1 MGFIGDFFNLVLI
14 TPLTNL
20 FVLLT
25 TLTGNA
31 GVGVIIL
38 TIIIRLITL
47 PLTLKQMH
55 GTRAMMAVQP
65 RMQEIQKRYKDPK
78 RRQQEMMKLYREA
91 GINPLGCFSSLLL
104 QMPIL
109 IALYRVFI
117 ISVGEAPE
125 SLIQLSER
133 IYGWDYLRSS
143 LPLPADFLWLHLGR
157 PDPFILPLTV
167 AISTYTLQKMSTLPT
182 TDEKQRAQA
191 NMMNLMMPL
200 IFGWI
205 TLTLPS
211 GLGLYYA
218 LSNIIGMVMQ
228 YAYVGGGPVN
238 WRALV
243 GLSQDAV
250 LPKAVTAREQARDR
264 YKGLGKSDGDENE
277 ADEDEDAAG
286 SAVAAKTKSP
296 RPSPDQAKSEGGG
309 GRRRRRRYG
318 RGRR

>member
-1 MGFIGDFFNLVLI
+1 MSLISDVFNLFLI

-31 GVGVIIL
+31 GVAVIIL
-38 TIIIRLITL
+38 TLIIRAITM

-55 GTRAMMAVQP
+55 STRTMMALGP
-65 RMQEIQKRYKDPK
+65 RQQEIQKRYKDPK

-91 GINPLGCFSSLLL
+91 GINPLGCFSSMLIQL
-104 QMPIL
+104 PIL
-109 IALYRVFI
+109 ISLYRTFI
-117 ISVGEAPE
+117 IAVGEAPE
-125 SLIQLSER
+125 SLIRLSER
-133 IYGWDYLRSS
+133 IYGWDYLRSN

-157 PDPFILPLTV
+157 PDPFALPLIV
-167 AISTYTLQKMSTLPT
+167 ALSTYSLQKMSTMPS

-191 NMMNLMMPL
+191 SMMNLMMPL
-200 IFGWI
+200 LFGWI

-228 YAYVGGGPVN
+228 YAYVGGGPIN

-243 GLSQDAV
+243 GLSQEPV
-250 LPKAVTAREQARDR
+250 LPRAVEQREAQRVR
-264 YKGLGKSDGDENE
+264 YSQLGKSDEDGQEE
-277 ADEDEDAAG
+277 PEDE
-286 SAVAAKTKSP
+286 SEEAKEKPAT
-296 RPSPDQAKSEGGG
+296 GGK
-309 GRRRRRRYG
+309 RRRRRYG

>member
-1 MGFIGDFFNLVLI
+1 MGFIGDLFDVLLI

-25 TLTGNA
+25 TVTGNA
-31 GVGVIIL
+31 GIAVIIL
-38 TIIIRLITL
+38 TILIRLLTL

-55 GTRAMMAVQP
+55 STRAMMAVQP
-65 RMQEIQKRYKDPK
+65 RMQDIQKRYKDPK

-91 GINPLGCFSSLLL
+91 GINPLGCFGSLLL

-117 ISVGEAPE
+117 ITVGESPE
-125 SLIQLSER
+125 SLIRLSER
-133 IYGWDYLRSS
+133 IYGWDYLRSN
-143 LPLPADFLWLHLGR
+143 LPLPADFLWLHLGQ
-157 PDPFILPLTV
+157 PDAFILPLLV
-167 AISTYTLQKMSTLPT
+167 ALSTYTLQKMSTMPT

-191 NMMNLMMPL
+191 SMMNLMMPL

-250 LPKAVTAREQARDR
+250 LPRAVEYREKQRDR
-264 YKGLGKSDGDENE
+264 FMGLGKSD
-277 ADEDEDAAG
+277 DEDDG
-286 SAVAAKTKSP
+286 
-296 RPSPDQAKSEGGG
+296 DGGDDDG
-309 GRRRRRRYG
+309 TDEEPHDSSTTPATRRRRRRRYG

>member
-1 MGFIGDFFNLVLI
+1 VGFIGDFFNIFLI
-14 TPLTNL
+14 TPLTNF

-31 GVGVIIL
+31 GVAVIIL
-38 TIIIRLITL
+38 TIIIRLKTQ

-55 GTRAMMAVQP
+55 STRAMMALGP
-65 RMQEIQKRYKDPK
+65 RQQEIQKRYKDPR
-78 RRQQEMMKLYREA
+78 RRQQETMKLYREA
-91 GINPLGCFSSLLL
+91 GINPLGCFSSMLIQL
-104 QMPIL
+104 PIL
-109 IALYRVFI
+109 IALYRTFI

-125 SLIQLSER
+125 SLISLSER
-133 IYGWDYLRSS
+133 IYGWDYLRSN

-157 PDPFILPLTV
+157 PDPFILPLLV
-167 AISTYTLQKMSTLPT
+167 ALSTYTLQKMSTLPT

-191 NMMNLMMPL
+191 SMMNLMMPL
-200 IFGWI
+200 LFGWI

-228 YAYVGGGPVN
+228 YAYIGGGPVN

-243 GLSQDAV
+243 GLSQDPV
-250 LPKAVTAREQARDR
+250 LPRALEQREAQRER
-264 YKGLGKSDGDENE
+264 YKDLGRSDGDDEE
-277 ADEDEDAAG
+277 DESEDGADEPQDKPA
-286 SAVAAKTKSP
+286 SS
-296 RPSPDQAKSEGGG
+296 R
-309 GRRRRRRYG
+309 RRRRRRYG

>member
-1 MGFIGDFFNLVLI
+1 MGFIVDFFNLFLI

-31 GVGVIIL
+31 GIAVIIL
-38 TIIIRLITL
+38 TLMIRGLTL

-55 GTRAMMAVQP
+55 STRTMMALGP
-65 RMQEIQKRYKDPK
+65 RQQEIQKRYKDPK

-91 GINPLGCFSSLLL
+91 GINPLGCFSSMLIQL
-104 QMPIL
+104 PIL
-109 IALYRVFI
+109 ISLYRTFI
-117 ISVGEAPE
+117 IAVGESPE
-125 SLIQLSER
+125 SLIRLSER
-133 IYGWDYLRSS
+133 IYGWDYLRSN

-157 PDPFILPLTV
+157 PDPLVLPLLV
-167 AISTYTLQKMSTLPT
+167 ALSTYTLQKMSTLPT

-191 NMMNLMMPL
+191 SMMNLMMPL
-200 IFGWI
+200 LFGWI

-218 LSNIIGMVMQ
+218 LSNLIGMGMQ
-228 YAYVGGGPVN
+228 YAYVGGGPIN
-238 WRALV
+238 WHALI
-243 GLSQDAV
+243 GLSQEPV
-250 LPKAVTAREQARDR
+250 LPRALEQRDAQRER
-264 YKGLGKSDGDENE
+264 YSNMGRSADDD
-277 ADEDEDAAG
+277 DEDESEDGAEEP
-286 SAVAAKTKSP
+286 VTKP
-296 RPSPDQAKSEGGG
+296 ATG